1 MLLQIFKELQAD
13 FPRLILVLA
22 PRHLQR
28 IPRVEKILKSQGVR
42 WIKRTMIR
50 DGRLPE
56 EVILLDT
63 IGELTAIYGLGTAI
77 FVGGSFGRVGGHN
90 ILEVLAQG
98 QGVIFG
104 PHVETIKDVA
114 QLVVEHGAGMQVKT
128 PDELKEAFRKLITD
142 SSLRAQMGK
151 KSSAFLQEQQGALE
165 RTMKIVRGI
174 YQG

>member
-1 MLLQIFKELQAD
+1 
-13 FPRLILVLA
+13 
-22 PRHLQR
+22 
-28 IPRVEKILKSQGVR
+28 
-42 WIKRTMIR
+42 
-50 DGRLPE
+50 
-56 EVILLDT
+56 
-63 IGELTAIYGLGTAI
+63 
-77 FVGGSFGRVGGHN
+77 
-90 ILEVLAQG
+90 
-98 QGVIFG
+98 VIFG
-104 PHVETIKDVA
+104 PHVETIRDVA